1 VFLNVLSL
9 RERRILR
16 KHLLDASTREILRPA
31 GKRRTSG
38 DDAFRNGA
46 DLRAREHPAIDDRAG
61 SSVTCKVTSKTSEMS
76 RLRVADDITQL
87 VGETPMLQLKRLVP
101 AGSADVFAKLEY
113 LNPGGSVK
121 DRAAIGII
129 RRAEQDGRLAPGGT
143 IVEATAGNTGI
154 GLALI
159 GVNRGYKVRLFV
171 PERFSEE
178 KVKIMR
184 ALGAEVV
191 RTPDAEGMQG
201 AIRQAKELVA
211 TDPKAFMAGQFENQ
225 ANPDYHYE
233 TTAREIFEQMDG
245 RVDAVVLGCGTSGTF
260 SGIARYLKENSPQ
273 VLAYAVETQGSILGG
288 GKPGPHKVEG
298 IGASFIPK
306 TFDRSVCDEVMMV
319 MDDEAFGMVKILA
332 AQEGVLA
339 GSSGGAAVFAALK
352 VAKKLG
358 SGKRI
363 VTIVPDSAER
373 YLSKKI
379 FEGGL

>member
-1 VFLNVLSL
+1 MLPV
-9 RERRILR
+9 
-16 KHLLDASTREILRPA
+16 P
-31 GKRRTSG
+31 
-38 DDAFRNGA
+38 
-46 DLRAREHPAIDDRAG
+46 
-61 SSVTCKVTSKTSEMS
+61 CKVRPKNLEMS
-76 RLRVADDITQL
+76 HLRVADDITQL

-101 AGSADVFAKLEY
+101 QGSADVFAKLEY

-129 RRAEQDGRLAPGGT
+129 RRAEQEGKLSPGGT

-159 GVNRGYKVRLFV
+159 GVNRGFKVALFV

-184 ALGAEVV
+184 ALGAEVF

-201 AIRQAKELVA
+201 AIKRAKELVA
-211 TDPKAFMAGQFENQ
+211 SDPSAFMAGQFENF

-233 TTAREIFEQMDG
+233 TTAREIFDQMEG
-245 RVDAVVLGCGTSGTF
+245 RVDAVVLGCGTCGTF
-260 SGIARYLKENSPQ
+260 TGVARYLKEKSPH
-273 VLAYAVETQGSILGG
+273 AKAFAVETQGSILGG
-288 GKPGPHKVEG
+288 GPPGPHKVEG

-306 TFDRSVCDEVMMV
+306 TFDHSVCDEVIMV
-319 MDDEAFGMVKILA
+319 SDDDAFATVKTLA

-339 GSSGGAAVFAALK
+339 GSSGGAAVFASLT
-352 VAKKLG
+352 VAQRLG
-358 SGKRI
+358 PGKRV
-363 VTIVPDSAER
+363 VTIIPDSAER

-379 FEGGL
+379 FEGGI